1 MTLLWK
7 PLLSG
12 TLPLDPATGDFRYDL
27 IPFPVYASP
36 KLDGFRSEVQRGV
49 LLSRNGLPVKNHE
62 LQARYGRKEYEGLDV
77 ELTDGPANGVDVFHR
92 TSSVAKKASASAVNV
107 RMNVIDF
114 VPDIKKGNGIIG
126 HTASRDDLRIEDRQY
141 FLRDAAV
148 NWLPTH
154 IHVIKQTLIRT
165 VAQLKVYEAK
175 ILKQGYEGVMLR
187 RVDQG
192 AYPQKPGKQNRSTL
206 NEFYLVRMKRFEQAE
221 AVIIA
226 VHPLKHNANEE
237 RTATGARSSKK
248 AGIVVDATKIGSATL
263 KDCKTGK
270 LFDTNIGAAR
280 LRKWKGWPSAIG
292 KKVRYKYQL
301 VGTKDLPRINSC
313 TFDELEVLK

>member
-27 IPFPVYASP
+27 VPFPVYASP
-36 KLDGFRSEVQRGV
+36 KLDGFRSMVQGGV
-49 LLSRNGLPVKNHE
+49 LLSRNGLPVKNRE

-77 ELTDGPANGVDVFHR
+77 ELTDGPANGMDVFHR
-92 TSSVAKKASASAVNV
+92 TSSVVKKASANASNV

-114 VPDIKKGNGIIG
+114 APDIEKGNGIIG
-126 HTASRDDLRIEDRQY
+126 HTASHDDLKIEDRQY
-141 FLRDAAV
+141 FMRTAAV
-148 NWLPTH
+148 NWLPAD
-154 IHVIKQTLIRT
+154 IHVIKQTLVHTID
-165 VAQLKVYEAK
+165 QLKKYEAK
-175 ILKQGYEGVMLR
+175 TLAQGWEGVMLR
-187 RVDQG
+187 RADQG
-192 AYPQKPGKQNRSTL
+192 VYPQKSGKENRSTL

-221 AVIIA
+221 ATIIA
-226 VHPLKHNANEE
+226 VHPLKHNTNEE

-248 AGIVVDATKIGSATL
+248 AGIAIDKTQVGSATL

-270 LFDTNIGAAR
+270 LFDTNIGAER

-301 VGTKDLPRINSC
+301 VGTVDKPRINSC
-313 TFDELEVLK
+313 TFDELEVSK